1 MAAERLPWFPCYPSR
16 LLGAL
21 AGMKPSEGYVYWVVC
36 LRIYE
41 VGGPCRDTIDAIA
54 RRTGLSQRWVSDAL
68 DLCFQSG
75 RLIRHDDGIMNPFA
89 MKILAE
95 AKTLHERRFSSGKK
109 GGIQSAQKR
118 KQKQRRG
125 PSKPS
130 NLVQASVQQNP
141 THLHLHLQE
150 QEEEKKERLSS
161 LRSGSDW
168 PSDYRE
174 QFWAKYPRK
183 TGKAAAIRKLD
194 GVRKA
199 GKVEFSSI
207 MAAVEKYAAASRDP
221 QFIKHPETWINK
233 GCWDDEPCLQP
244 NGHDPERGVDRW

>member
-1 MAAERLPWFPCYPSR
+1 MTPLPWFPCYPSK

-21 AGMKPSEGYVYWVVC
+21 AGMKPDEGYVYWIVC

-41 VGGPCRDTIDAIA
+41 TGHPCRDTLDALA
-54 RRTGLSQRWVSDAL
+54 RRSGMNRKRVSDAI
-68 DLCFQSG
+68 DLSFQAG
-75 RLIRHDDGIMNPFA
+75 RLIRENDGIMNPFA
-89 MKILAE
+89 ASIIGEANALRAE
-95 AKTLHERRFSSGKK
+95 RSRAGKN
-109 GGIQSAQKR
+109 GGLTTQKKR
-118 KQKQRRG
+118 KGKQGRK
-125 PSKPS
+125 PSKAS
-130 NLVQASVQQNP
+130 NLLQANES
-141 THLHLHLQE
+141 HLHLHLQEQE

-161 LRSGSDW
+161 LRSGSSGW

-199 GKVEFSSI
+199 GKVEFSTI
-207 MAAVEKYAAASRDP
+207 MTAVEKYAAANRDP